1 MKLMKCFINMHYI
14 S

>member
-1 MKLMKCFINMHYI
+1 MKCFIN